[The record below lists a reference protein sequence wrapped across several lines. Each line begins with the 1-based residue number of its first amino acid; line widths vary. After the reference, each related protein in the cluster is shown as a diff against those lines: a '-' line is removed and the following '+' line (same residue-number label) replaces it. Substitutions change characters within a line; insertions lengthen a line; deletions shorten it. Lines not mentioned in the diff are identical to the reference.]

1 MPPTQDPPIDLLIVG
16 GGINGAGIARDA
28 AGRGLTV
35 TLVEQSDLAAA
46 TSSWSS
52 KLIHGG
58 LRYLEQYEFRL
69 VREALQEREVLLRLA
84 PHIIRPLLFVLPH
97 DRSMRPTW
105 MIRAGLWLYDHLGG
119 RITLPGSKAVSFPHM
134 EYSAGLKG
142 DYRSGF
148 VYSDCRV
155 DDSRLTVVNA
165 IAAREKGARVLTRT
179 RFEEA
184 RRVDGGWEA
193 VVAPIGGQK
202 RTIRARALVNAAGPW
217 VMDVLDR
224 VAGDRIKGSVR
235 LVKGSHIIVPK
246 VHSQGHAY
254 ILQNPDK
261 RVVFVIPYEGRY
273 SLIGTTD
280 VAVPNIEV
288 AARITP
294 EETRYLLDAAN
305 RFLAKP
311 LTEADVVSTY
321 AGVRPLYDDGS
332 DDPSQVT
339 RDYVLRLD
347 SVYQDAGASRPRDRK
362 APLLTIFG
370 GKITTYR
377 CLAEEVLDK
386 LEPFFPGL
394 KGKWT
399 AGEALP
405 GGDVA
410 HFNAFR
416 DEMHA
421 RYASLGRDLVEGV
434 VRRHGSR
441 TPRVLGDARAPGEL
455 GRSFGAGLTQREVEY
470 LVTDEW
476 AETADDIL
484 WRRTKCGLHMDAAQ
498 REAVGAFLAAGR

>member
-1 MPPTQDPPIDLLIVG
+1 MATNADPSIDLLIVG
-16 GGINGAGIARDA
+16 GGINGCGIARDA
-28 AGRGLTV
+28 AGRGLSV
-35 TLVEQSDLAAA
+35 MLVEKSDLAAA

-69 VREALQEREVLLRLA
+69 VREALREREVLLALA

-105 MIRAGLWLYDHLGG
+105 MIRAGLFLYDHLGG
-119 RITLPGSKAVSFPHM
+119 RISLPRSKAVAFPHM

-142 DYRSGF
+142 EYRSGF

-155 DDSRLTVVNA
+155 DDSRLTILNA
-165 IAAREKGARVLTRT
+165 VSAREKGATVLTRT
-179 RFEEA
+179 RFEHA
-184 RRVDGGWEA
+184 QRVEGGWEA
-193 VVAPIGGQK
+193 RVAAANGAP
-202 RTIRARALVNAAGPW
+202 RTVRARAIVNAAGPW

-224 VAGDRIKGSVR
+224 VAGEKVRGSVR

-254 ILQNPDK
+254 ILQNPDR
-261 RVVFVIPYEGRY
+261 RVIFIIPYEGRF

-280 VAVPNIEV
+280 VAIESLDG
-288 AARITP
+288 AERITP

-311 LTEADVVSTY
+311 LTEADVLSSY
-321 AGVRPLYDDGS
+321 SGVRPLYDDGS

-339 RDYVLRLD
+339 RDYVLRVD
-347 SVYQDAGASRPRDRK
+347 HAHGQ
-362 APLLTIFG
+362 APLLTVFG

-377 CLAEEVLDK
+377 ELAQEALAK
-386 LEPFFPGL
+386 LRVFFPDM
-394 KGKWT
+394 KGEWT
-399 AGEALP
+399 AREPLP
-405 GGDVA
+405 GGDVG

-416 DEMHA
+416 DDMYR
-421 RYASLGRDLVEGV
+421 RYDNLGRDLVDGI

-441 TPRVLGDARAPGEL
+441 AVRVLGNASGIADL
-455 GRSFGAGLTQREVEY
+455 GRHFGAGLTERELRY
-470 LVTDEW
+470 LATEEW
-476 AETADDIL
+476 AQTAEDVL
-484 WRRTKCGLHMDAAQ
+484 WRRTRCGLHMDAAQ
-498 REAVGAFLAAGR
+498 REAVAAFLRQDA

>member
-1 MPPTQDPPIDLLIVG
+1 MGTVSVDLLIIG

-28 AGRGLTV
+28 AGRGLSV
-35 TLVEQSDLAAA
+35 TLVEQSDLASA

-119 RITLPGSKAVSFPHM
+119 NITLPRSKAVSFPHM
-134 EYSAGLKG
+134 EFSAGLKG
-142 DYRSGF
+142 EYRSGF

-155 DDSRLTVVNA
+155 DDSRLTVLNA
-165 IAAREKGARVLTRT
+165 VSAREKGATILTRT
-179 RFEEA
+179 RFEHA
-184 RRVDGGWEA
+184 KRVGGEWEA
-193 VVAPIGGQK
+193 IVAPIGGER
-202 RTIRARALVNAAGPW
+202 RTIRAKGLVNAGGPW

-224 VAGDRIKGSVR
+224 VVGDRIKGGVR

-273 SLIGTTD
+273 SLVGTTD
-280 VAVPNIEV
+280 VAVPNVEM
-288 AARITP
+288 AAKITA
-294 EETRYLLDAAN
+294 EETRYLLEAAN

-311 LTEADVVSTY
+311 LVEADIVSSY

-339 RDYVLRLD
+339 RDYVLRVD
-347 SVYQDAGASRPRDRK
+347 HENHA

-377 CLAEEVLDK
+377 RLAEEALEK
-386 LEPFFPGL
+386 LQPFFPAA
-394 KGKWT
+394 KGEWT
-399 AGEALP
+399 ASEALP
-405 GGDVA
+405 GGDVG

-416 DEMHA
+416 DEMHK
-421 RYASLGRDLVEGV
+421 RYASLGRELVEGV

-441 TPRVLGDARAPGEL
+441 APRILGETHATEGL
-455 GRSFGAGLTQREVEY
+455 GIHFGAGLTQREVEY

-476 AETADDIL
+476 AETADDVL
-484 WRRTKCGLHMDAAQ
+484 WRRTKCGLHMSPAE
-498 REAVGAFLAAGR
+498 REAVDTFLKSGK